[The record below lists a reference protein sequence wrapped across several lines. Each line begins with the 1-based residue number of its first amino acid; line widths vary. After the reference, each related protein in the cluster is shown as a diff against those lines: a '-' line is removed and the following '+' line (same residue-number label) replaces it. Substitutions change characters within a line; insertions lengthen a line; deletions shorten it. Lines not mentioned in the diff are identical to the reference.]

1 MQSGIYAMCNWG
13 VEVNLFALEIFWRKA
28 YAFHIRTLQINPLR
42 THHAAQD
49 EMQELPKE
57 LQVPRRVHDDE
68 GLRNC

>member
-42 THHAAQD
+42 TLQKELSDAAQD
-49 EMQELPKE
+49 EMQERTSKGNP
-57 LQVPRRVHDDE
+57 
-68 GLRNC
+68 GS